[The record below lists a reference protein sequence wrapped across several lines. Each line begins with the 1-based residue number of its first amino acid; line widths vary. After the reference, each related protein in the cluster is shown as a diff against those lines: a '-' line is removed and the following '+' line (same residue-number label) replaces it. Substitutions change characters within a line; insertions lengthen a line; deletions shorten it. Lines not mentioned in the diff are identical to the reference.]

1 MLVAGAIATVVV
13 ARSAGQAPRTGCR
26 VTIGRASYVMDLE
39 QAANATTIAAV
50 GKRRGLS
57 DHAVIV
63 ALAAAL
69 QESGLHNLDYGD
81 RDSLGLFQQRPSQG
95 WGTAADIMNP
105 RYAADA
111 FYSRLSQVANWQ
123 ALAVSEAAQAV
134 QRSADGGAY
143 GKWEDQARILALAL
157 TGQSADALACRYSR
171 PAASELSAGLTAAI
185 GDELGPASTDV
196 PVSPVRGWTVALWL
210 VGHAQRYGLSTV
222 AFSGRLWTV
231 ATGAWRSDPSADS
244 AVRFA

>member
-1 MLVAGAIATVVV
+1 MIAAVVV
-13 ARSAGQAPRTGCR
+13 ARSAGQASRTGCR
-26 VTIGRASYVMDLE
+26 VTIGRTSYVMDLE

-50 GKRRGLS
+50 GQRRGLP
-57 DHAVIV
+57 DHAVTV

-123 ALAVSEAAQAV
+123 ALAVADAAQAV
-134 QRSADGGAY
+134 QRSADASAY
-143 GKWEDQARILALAL
+143 AKWEVQARVLALAL
-157 TGQSADALACRYSR
+157 TGQGADALACRYPR
-171 PAASELSAGLTAAI
+171 LAASGLSAGLGAAI
-185 GDELGPASTDV
+185 GDELGPARTDV
-196 PVSPVRGWTVALWL
+196 PVSSARGWTAALWL

-222 AFSGRLWTV
+222 AFSGWRWTA
-231 ATGAWRSDPSADS
+231 ATGAWRSDPSADT
-244 AVRFA
+244 AVRFT